1 MFFDAHTHWS
11 SATGVDDAGLA
22 AWLAPWSR
30 CGVTHAAVLPLAGLY
45 SDCRIRQDNDE
56 VAAACARSGGRMLP
70 FCTVNPSLA
79 AAATAEFRRCLTTQ
93 GCRGLKLHPWLQGTS
108 PSDKTVDALCDIA
121 GKYGVPVLF
130 HDGTPCYSLPSQ
142 VALLAHRRP
151 QTTII
156 LGHCGLFEHW
166 REAIDAMHY
175 ADNLWGCLCSPYLA
189 ALQELVARADRSR
202 LLWGSD
208 HGFGTV
214 DHLGYRKG
222 LFDRLELDHDAR
234 EAIFGRNPARLFRLG
249 AETTI

>member
-1 MFFDAHTHWS
+1 MFCDAHTHWS
-11 SATGVDDAGLA
+11 SATGPDDAGLE

-30 CGVTHAAVLPLAGLY
+30 HGVTHAVVMPMAGLY
-45 SDCRIRQDNDE
+45 SDSRIRQDNDD
-56 VAAACARSGGRMLP
+56 VLAACARSGGRMLP
-70 FCTVNPSLA
+70 FCTVNPLLGPE
-79 AAATAEFRRCLTTQ
+79 ATAEFRRCLAG
-93 GCRGLKLHPWLQGTS
+93 GCRGLKLHPWLQGVS
-108 PSDKTVDALCDIA
+108 PCDKTVEALCDVA
-121 GKYGVPVLF
+121 AEFGVPLLF

-142 VALLAHRRP
+142 IAILARRRP

-189 ALQELVARADRSR
+189 ALKELVARADCGR

-208 HGFGTV
+208 HGYGTV

-222 LFDRLELDHDAR
+222 LFDRLELDDVR
-234 EAIFGRNPARLFRLG
+234 EAILARNPARLFRLSN
-249 AETTI
+249 ETTT